1 MLEMNIEGIIN
12 SPWFFLVLVATML
25 ICSVIGLLALQ
36 IKRLYRDYAKTDS
49 VLSSLQQRLSTI
61 NQELERE
68 RENRKEFDMQLKTI
82 GARQRQMDL
91 REPQAAPYSHA
102 ITMVKSGAAVND
114 LIAACGLS
122 QGEAELIVA
131 IHGSRQ

>member
-1 MLEMNIEGIIN
+1 MNIEAIIN
-12 SPWFFLVLVATML
+12 SPWFFLFLVAAML
-25 ICSVIGLLALQ
+25 ICFVLGLLALK
-36 IKRLYRDYAKTDS
+36 IKRLHRDHAKTDS
-49 VLSSLQQRLSTI
+49 VLSALQRHLNTI
-61 NQELERE
+61 KQDVERE
-68 RENRKEFDMQLKTI
+68 RQNQREFDVQLKTI
-82 GARQRQMDL
+82 DARQRQMDL
-91 REPQAAPYSHA
+91 REPQAVPYSQA

>member
-1 MLEMNIEGIIN
+1 MNIERIIN
-12 SPWFFLVLVATML
+12 SPWFFLVLVAIML
-25 ICSVIGLLALQ
+25 VCTIIGLLVMQ
-36 IKRLYRDYAKTDS
+36 IKRIYRDHAKTDT
-49 VLSSLQQRLSTI
+49 LISSLQRHIETI
-61 NQELERE
+61 NKELERE
-68 RENRKEFDMQLKTI
+68 RENRKEFDLQLKTI

-91 REPQAAPYSHA
+91 REPQAVPYSHA

-114 LIAACGLS
+114 VISTCGLS